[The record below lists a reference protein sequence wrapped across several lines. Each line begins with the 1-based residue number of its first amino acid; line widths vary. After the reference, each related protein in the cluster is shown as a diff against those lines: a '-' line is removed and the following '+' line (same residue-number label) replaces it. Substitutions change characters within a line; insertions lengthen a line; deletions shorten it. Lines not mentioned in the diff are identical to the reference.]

1 MVIPEKTFKEN
12 LIYDLNLINAGW
24 IDGDEESHRKKTT
37 DIVNHSLKIAI
48 EIKDDTKYKIE
59 LPITPGVIT
68 GQGYDLT
75 KMNQRFSDHVRS
87 ANNKFREYPEYKT
100 ILLFRT
106 EFIITDVIRYA
117 IEGLH
122 SYSKPAD
129 HLVYIGR
136 KGKYSKHNKEE
147 IGCFLIVNQEG
158 FGYFSNEL
166 AKENR
171 SLDKEKIERIF
182 GRKFNDIPIT

>member
-1 MVIPEKTFKEN
+1 MVISEKTFKEN

-24 IDGDEESHRKKTT
+24 IDGDKESNRKKTV

-59 LPITPGVIT
+59 LPTTFGVMI

-75 KMNQRFSDHVRS
+75 KMNQRFGDHIRS
-87 ANNKFREYPEYKT
+87 ANNKFKEYPGYKT

-122 SYSKPAD
+122 SYSKQAD
-129 HLVYIGR
+129 RLVYIGR
-136 KGKYSKHNKEE
+136 KGKYSKHNKEK
-147 IGCFLIVNQEG
+147 IGCFIVVNQEG
-158 FGYFSNEL
+158 FGYFSNDL
-166 AKENR
+166 AEENR
-171 SLDKEKIERIF
+171 FLDKGKIERIF
-182 GRKFNDIPIT
+182 GRKFNDIQAT

>member
-1 MVIPEKTFKEN
+1 MVISEKTFKEN

-24 IDGDEESHRKKTT
+24 IDGDKESDLKKTA

-59 LPITPGVIT
+59 LPTIPEVIM
-68 GQGYDLT
+68 GQGCDLT
-75 KMNQRFSDHVRS
+75 KMNQRFSDHIRS
-87 ANNKFREYPEYKT
+87 ANNKFKEYPEYKT

-122 SYSKPAD
+122 SYSKPED

-136 KGKYSKHNKEE
+136 KGKYSKYNKKE

-166 AKENR
+166 AKGSR
-171 SLDKEKIERIF
+171 SLDKEKTEKIF
-182 GRKFNDIPIT
+182 GCKFNDIPAT